1 MVNPLPS
8 IAVDGAFLQC
18 FPITDTNT
26 GKTVFPIDRPTL
38 VGDMTIAWGRD
49 NVWDQPDPSVLTLT
63 MWEPQPGEWLRKVVE
78 KKAIRRGVLVS
89 FRRQDGAVDKD
100 VIIFQGFTT
109 NVDVQASQQL
119 TDSGMTDGWMVQIQA
134 TDRSGFLGQENWG
147 AQVLPEQSMQ
157 ERAVRI
163 RNQAAPTGIRQFYF
177 EDNFKSGI
185 VGAMDVTD
193 KTVLDMVTGM
203 YTSFADQWTYIPARN
218 VVNRI
223 PGGSNFQPYTLLL
236 GVTYLAGSSVKLY
249 PPTWGD
255 PTGKEDPIDTAAYPT
270 AYIGACDVTGG
281 IALSSNMIQDI
292 THISCKWYNKPGG
305 AWHVTTLT
313 VKDETPRSRLE
324 FESWY
329 NDGTF
334 VDPIL
339 EDVRRTVVQDGGIP
353 PHPRLTWDTAK
364 SQDVPDWNTFESLTM
379 AAQTI
384 RMVAL
389 AGDPFAYALGRAP
402 VWHPGGG
409 VVGYRSG
416 KWFFELDLL
425 PTVMPLPDNFVPI
438 TPAMINKS
446 ITLANPDRWHI
457 DNSITPYDM
466 RFVPNDGQVYNL
478 R

>member
-1 MVNPLPS
+1 
-8 IAVDGAFLQC
+8 
-18 FPITDTNT
+18 
-26 GKTVFPIDRPTL
+26 
-38 VGDMTIAWGRD
+38 MTIVWGRD

-177 EDNFKSGI
+177 EDHFKSGI

-324 FESWY
+324 FES
-329 NDGTF
+329 
-334 VDPIL
+334 
-339 EDVRRTVVQDGGIP
+339 VVQRWNIRGSDIGG
-353 PHPRLTWDTAK
+353 R
-364 SQDVPDWNTFESLTM
+364 SQY
-379 AAQTI
+379 
-384 RMVAL
+384 RR
-389 AGDPFAYALGRAP
+389 AGRRDSSPSPA
-402 VWHPGGG
+402 H
-409 VVGYRSG
+409 VGYREVTGRSG
-416 KWFFELDLL
+416 LEHIRVSDYGSADHPDGGTRRRSVRLRPRPRSCLAPWWWRRGL
-425 PTVMPLPDNFVPI
+425 PIGEVVLRAGPT
-438 TPAMINKS
+438 A
-446 ITLANPDRWHI
+446 DR
-457 DNSITPYDM
+457 DAAAC
-466 RFVPNDGQVYNL
+466 
-478 R
+478 